1 MAQIVHIANLTLT
14 DQPAYPQCPKV
25 KARLVSFSLLFC
37 ASIAKPANTCFSYQ
51 GSETPN
57 LGPAPA
63 HDDKRAETPKLE
75 SEDLHDIDHAL
86 EQQFSA
92 SRCTPGTYTCTAF
105 GDGVGVCGHDGRYT
119 LAAWCC
125 GDHTCFLDPT
135 GVPHCNCGPRSRSL
149 DTLSPLSPS
158 TDGDRTD
165 SLEPQFPNTTCNP
178 GTYACTA
185 PFSDGILVCGQDGTW
200 QVSSMCCGVNTC
212 DPTGVAHCKCNP
224 QSRALD
230 TDKDAT
236 HDKHALEPLLPDCV
250 PGQFVCHT
258 PQYDAIL
265 VCAADKQWKLSALC
279 CGNNSCDPTN
289 GAHCKCSPN
298 PRSLFLNTDK
308 DVTHSSPGPRSLQLG
323 VGEDATDNHALEQ
336 RQIIGTGCTPAEYGC
351 TAKFDAIWVCD
362 LKGQKHIAALC
373 RPGRCG
379 VPRGGRTMYCI
390 PPSSGPSDAQKDGD
404 SMNSILAVA
413 DLDYEE
419 SCEPA
424 TYQCRRRYAD
434 ALEVCGEDRKWKLAA
449 KCCGVHTCQIPPL
462 FGVPMCNCTSL
473 DTFVPEEETPRIR
486 QVDIRQVESEN
497 PDAVCTP
504 GTFQC
509 RQPYTYGQLQVC
521 NSLGVW
527 EISSNCCGP
536 YTCVVEQNNIP
547 AHCYCSPKPQT
558 LETIVAPLTKSV
570 GGPQSS
576 AGIASTKV

>member
-1 MAQIVHIANLTLT
+1 MARQLVHKANLTLT
-14 DQPAYPQCPKV
+14 DQPACRQCPGV
-25 KARLVSFSLLFC
+25 KAKLVSFSLLLC
-37 ASIAKPANTCFSYQ
+37 ASIATPANTCLSCQ
-51 GSETPN
+51 GSEFSGPGPHWCEG
-57 LGPAPA
+57 GPAPA
-63 HDDKRAETPKLE
+63 HDDKRAETPKVE
-75 SEDLHDIDHAL
+75 PEDLHDIDHAL
-86 EQQFSA
+86 EQQSSA
-92 SRCTPGTYTCTAF
+92 SSCTPGTY
-105 GDGVGVCGHDGRYT
+105 V
-119 LAAWCC
+119 
-125 GDHTCFLDPT
+125 
-135 GVPHCNCGPRSRSL
+135 
-149 DTLSPLSPS
+149 
-158 TDGDRTD
+158 
-165 SLEPQFPNTTCNP
+165 
-178 GTYACTA
+178 CTA
-185 PFSDGILVCGQDGTW
+185 PFSDGILVCGPDSTW
-200 QVSSMCCGVNTC
+200 QVSSTCCGVNTC

-236 HDKHALEPLLPDCV
+236 HDRHALEPLLPDCV

-279 CGNNSCDPTN
+279 CGNNSCDSTN
-289 GAHCKCSPN
+289 DAHCKCSPN
-298 PRSLFLNTDK
+298 PRSLFLDTDK
-308 DVTHSSPGPRSLQLG
+308 DATHSNPEPRSLQLG
-323 VGEDATDNHALEQ
+323 TGEDATYNNHALEQ
-336 RQIIGTGCTPAEYGC
+336 RQIIGTGCKPAEYGC

-390 PPSSGPSDAQKDGD
+390 PPGSGLSDAQTDGD
-404 SMNSILAVA
+404 STNSIPAVS

-424 TYQCRRRYAD
+424 TYQCTRRYAD

-449 KCCGVHTCQIPPL
+449 ECCGVHTCQIPPL

-473 DTFVPEEETPRIR
+473 DISVPEEETPRIR

-509 RQPYTYGQLQVC
+509 RQPYSYGQLQVC

-527 EISSNCCGP
+527 QISSNCCGP

-558 LETIVAPLTKSV
+558 LETIAVPPTKSV
-570 GGPQSS
+570 GAPQSS
-576 AGIASTKV
+576 ASITSIKV